1 MLVEVEN
8 LSKTFG
14 EFRAVDNVSFAIERG
29 EIMGMLGPNGA
40 GKTTTIHMILGLI
53 TPTSGRIGVFGK
65 AMATHRGEI
74 LEQMNFTS
82 PYVAFPFR

>member
-14 EFRAVDNVSFAIERG
+14 DFRAVDNVSFGIERG
-29 EIMGMLGPNGA
+29 EIIGMLGPNGA

-53 TPTSGRIGVFGK
+53 TPTSGRISIFG
-65 AMATHRGEI
+65 E
-74 LEQMNFTS
+74 
-82 PYVAFPFR
+82 